1 MSRRSFP
8 LNAVDAFLKTARHL
22 NLTHAAK
29 ELCLTQGAV
38 SRKIAALEAW
48 FGFPLFERHARGLR
62 LSSQGSA
69 LLPELQSAFEHLLTV
84 AEQARAQQ
92 TVIRL
97 KAPTCAVRWL
107 VPRLLKVERE
117 QPDLQIALT
126 TTTDHH
132 VNFKTETYDA
142 AIVFGTHMSAGDL
155 LFEEALTPV
164 VSPQRADVAPE
175 SLTFLHPTRDRTDW
189 SLWLA
194 HQAQPGAAMLKNQH
208 FETMDLAITAA
219 IQGLGVAIADETL
232 VEEDVRAGRLTR
244 PFAQS
249 IQTGASYRLVYRA
262 APDDENGL
270 SAFRDCLLNRG

>member
-132 VNFKTETYDA
+132 VNFKTESYDA
-142 AIVFGTHMSAGDL
+142 AIVFWL
-155 LFEEALTPV
+155 
-164 VSPQRADVAPE
+164 
-175 SLTFLHPTRDRTDW
+175 PT
-189 SLWLA
+189 
-194 HQAQPGAAMLKNQH
+194 
-208 FETMDLAITAA
+208 
-219 IQGLGVAIADETL
+219 
-232 VEEDVRAGRLTR
+232 
-244 PFAQS
+244 
-249 IQTGASYRLVYRA
+249 
-262 APDDENGL
+262 
-270 SAFRDCLLNRG
+270 